1 MENPFKPAE
10 KINSKVLVITL
21 LFAFIGIAVMA
32 AVNQYVANPYLLASF
47 GSTAVLIYA
56 APKAPF
62 SKPKN
67 VFFGHVFSAIV
78 AITLCIVFDAVDILD
93 DLNWMACGLC
103 VMFAILVMILTGTVH
118 PPAGATALTIPITY
132 ICDYMFVVRPIAIG
146 ILVMMGIAYLAN
158 QLRSKVE

>member
-103 VMFAILVMILTGTVH
+103 VMLAILVMILTGTVH
-118 PPAGATALTIPITY
+118 PPAGATALTIPISY

-146 ILVMMGIAYLAN
+146 ILVMMGVAYLAN
-158 QLRSKVE
+158 HLRSKVE